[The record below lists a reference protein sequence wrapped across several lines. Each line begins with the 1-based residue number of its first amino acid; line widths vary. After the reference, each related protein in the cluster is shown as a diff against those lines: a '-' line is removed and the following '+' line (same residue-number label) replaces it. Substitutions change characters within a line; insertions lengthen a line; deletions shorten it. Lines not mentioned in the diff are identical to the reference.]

1 MRTLTTTLLFA
12 TLTAACVGSSEPADH
27 ALPTPPGHGVRP
39 IYNVPGGGA
48 AAALFGPGGSFM
60 LNGPTAPG
68 SASFTSAP
76 VTDETTPPTTNGTGA
91 LQITVDGISYAA
103 PALETFAVLLSDGA
117 SPYVALVGYADR
129 PGPNATTLID
139 EVIVIVPQAE
149 AVAGATIALDGQD
162 RVALFASGDSEADQP
177 SVFAA
182 AVTGT
187 VTFGSGSAT
196 LGGTLSATVAG
207 DFGSVDFVDP
217 GTGTGGTLTDGSYT
231 LEIVGPA
238 DVYCDGTLAGQESTF
253 ASITAASLG
262 LGNGS
267 VAIANSGL
275 AISGAPI
282 AAGFGLPSL
291 DLSEVDSGLW
301 AGFIDESVAG
311 PAGTTRAG
319 KYLVLDASSASAM
332 FINGSVGAAYLTAN
346 QDGQCSV
353 AFGATLTAP

>member
-1 MRTLTTTLLFA
+1 MRILAKTLLLA
-12 TLTAACVGSSEPADH
+12 TLTAACVSPSEPIDQP
-27 ALPTPPGHGVRP
+27 LPTPPGHGIHPV
-39 IYNVPGGGA
+39 YNIPGGGA
-48 AAALFGPGGSFM
+48 AAALFGPGSSFM

-68 SASFTSAP
+68 SASFTGAP
-76 VTDETTPPTTNGTGA
+76 VTDEQTQPTTSGSGA
-91 LQITVDGISYAA
+91 LSITVDGVAYAA
-103 PALETFAVLLSDGA
+103 PALDSIAILLADGPT
-117 SPYVALVGYADR
+117 PYVALVGYANR
-129 PGPNATTLID
+129 PGPNATTLVD
-139 EVIVIVPQAE
+139 EVIVIVPQSDV
-149 AVAGATIALDGQD
+149 VAGATVALDGQD
-162 RVALFASGDSEADQP
+162 RVALFASGDEAAAQP

-182 AVTGT
+182 AVTGS
-187 VTFGSGSAT
+187 VTFTNGGVT

-217 GTGTGGTLTDGSYT
+217 GPGTGGTLTDGGYS
-231 LEIVGPA
+231 LDVIGPA
-238 DVYCDGTLAGQESTF
+238 DVYCDGTLAGQESAF

-267 VAIANSGL
+267 VAIGNGGL

-291 DLSEVDSGLW
+291 DLAEIDTGLFG
-301 AGFIDESVAG
+301 GFIDENVAG

-319 KYLVLDASSASAM
+319 KYLVLDASTASAT
-332 FINGSVGAAYLTAN
+332 FVNGGIGAAYMNAA

>member
-12 TLTAACVGSSEPADH
+12 TLTAACVSPSEPTAP
-27 ALPTPPGHGVRP
+27 LPTPPGHGIRP
-39 IYNVPGGGA
+39 VYNVPGGGA
-48 AAALFGPGGSFM
+48 AAALFGPGASFM
-60 LNGPTAPG
+60 INGPTAPG
-68 SASFTSAP
+68 SASFSSAP
-76 VTDETTPPTTNGTGA
+76 VTDEQTEPTTSGTGA
-91 LQITVDGISYAA
+91 LQITVDGVAYAA
-103 PALETFAVLLSDGA
+103 PALDTFAILLADG
-117 SPYVALVGYADR
+117 STPYVALLGYAER
-129 PGPNATTLID
+129 PGPNATTVVD
-139 EVIVIVPQAE
+139 EVIVIVPQSDVA
-149 AVAGATIALDGQD
+149 AGATVALDGQD
-162 RVALFASGDSEADQP
+162 RVALFASGDAAADQP

-182 AVTGT
+182 AVTGS
-187 VTFGSGSAT
+187 VTFTGGGVA

-207 DFGSVDFVDP
+207 DFGSIDFVDP
-217 GTGTGGTLTDGSYT
+217 GPGTGGGTLTDGAYS
-231 LEIVGPA
+231 LDVVGPA
-238 DVYCDGTLAGQESTF
+238 EVYCDGTLAGQEAAF

-267 VAIANSGL
+267 VAIGNGGL

-301 AGFIDESVAG
+301 AGFIDENVAG

-319 KYLVLDASSASAM
+319 KYLVLDASTASAT
-332 FINGSVGAAYLTAN
+332 FVNGGVGAAYLNAA